1 MFLGIGSIG
10 TYALATHCLAA
21 FSETRMT
28 GTPRTRVDAAT
39 AGLSLIAAICVG
51 AVAGYGLGSL
61 VGLAVPL
68 GLIGL
73 FLGVAAGLALVHAR
87 FKRI

>member
-1 MFLGIGSIG
+1 M
-10 TYALATHCLAA
+10 
-21 FSETRMT
+21 SEV
-28 GTPRTRVDAAT
+28 PRARADAAT
-39 AGLSLIAAICVG
+39 AGVSLVAAMLAG

-73 FLGVAAGLALVHAR
+73 FAGLVAGMGLVYAR
-87 FKRI
+87 FRRL